1 MKQSDLKH
9 IYSPVPQGFHD
20 ALHAAAQSVKEEQPM
35 RRTGTF
41 ILVCILILAL
51 ACGTALAIAGYYSV
65 RQYQAGGTPSA
76 TFEKNITALNQTFEN
91 VYITFTITD
100 AVFDGDEIALAMDI
114 SPKNPDKPVYLYPK
128 LTAICNERVLEVD
141 VQGMR
146 GDFLSGFLLP
156 KQTDDDELEGHYAFS
171 AGLYEDYADGDVTW
185 TFTVQ
190 VLAANWLVRNED
202 TVLGGNETDESFK
215 AYMQRFRD
223 AYEKREILTTWGE
236 SLVEYAA
243 MLPAPDGM
251 TEDEFQMMRLDNQL
265 AQSGAFTLVD
275 TIVCVFDTALPEE
288 RWQNVG
294 TGLVFPMDNYTVEFA
309 GMDLSFMRAAY
320 AFDLVFP
327 TGTTLEEI
335 AAMEGLHYTLLDQ
348 NGEELRHSYSSK
360 NSLEREDGAH
370 VLRYEGEAYF
380 SQDIPTEVHFVPEK
394 HQGDDW
400 KIDETH
406 TFVVPVK
413 AGEVNPS

>member
-35 RRTGTF
+35 KRTGTF

-51 ACGTALAIAGYYSV
+51 ACGTALAIVSYYSV
-65 RQYQAGGTPSA
+65 RQFQAGGTPSD
-76 TFEKNITALNQTFEN
+76 TFEKNITELNRTFEN
-91 VYITFTITD
+91 DYIIFTITD

-114 SPKNPDKPVYLYPK
+114 SPKNPDKPVFLYPK
-128 LTAICNERVLEVD
+128 LTAACNERVLDVD
-141 VQGMR
+141 IQGMR
-146 GDFLSGFLLP
+146 GDFHSGFLLP
-156 KQTDDDELEGHYAFS
+156 KQTDDDDLQGHYGFT
-171 AGLYEDYADGDVTW
+171 AGLFEDYADGNVTW
-185 TFTVQ
+185 TFTMQ
-190 VLAANWLVRNED
+190 VLAPNWPVRNED
-202 TVLGGNETDESFK
+202 MEPRGEENDFE
-215 AYMQRFRD
+215 AYKQRFRD
-223 AYEKREILTTWGE
+223 AYERQEILTTWGE

-243 MLPAPDGM
+243 WLPVPDGM
-251 TEDEFQMMRLDNQL
+251 TEEEFQTMRLGNQL

-275 TIVCVFDTALPEE
+275 TIVCNFDTAMPEE
-288 RWQNVG
+288 RWQNIGVG
-294 TGLVFPMDNYTVEFA
+294 LTFPMADYTVEFA
-309 GMDLSFMRAAY
+309 GMDLSFMRVAY

-348 NGEELRHSYSSK
+348 NGKELRHSYSSK
-360 NSLEREDGAH
+360 NSLERENGTK

-380 SQDIPTEVHFVPEK
+380 SQDIPTEIHFVPEEL
-394 HQGDDW
+394 QGNDW
-400 KIDETH
+400 KTDETAA
-406 TFVVPVK
+406 FAIPVE